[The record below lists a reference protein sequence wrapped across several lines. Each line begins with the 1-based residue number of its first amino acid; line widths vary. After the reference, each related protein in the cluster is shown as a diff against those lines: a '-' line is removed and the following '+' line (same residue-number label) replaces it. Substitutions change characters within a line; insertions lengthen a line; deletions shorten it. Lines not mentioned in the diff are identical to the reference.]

1 MKTGL
6 QIFVTL
12 LVVTLIGLSMSAFMV
27 DQRHYALVLQFG
39 EVKYEVEKPGLH
51 FKLPLVQNVRYFD
64 RRVLTIDSQ
73 EPELVITSE
82 KKNVLVDSYVKWRIV
97 DPRQYYISV
106 DGEESRAATRLFQ
119 TINDGL
125 RAEFG
130 KRTVQAVV
138 SGERDKIMQEM
149 RAKANKDARN
159 IGVEVLDVR
168 MKRVELP
175 PEVSNSVYT
184 RMESER
190 KQFAN
195 ELRSTGTANS
205 EKIRADADL
214 ESARTIANAYKQAQI
229 IKGKGDAEA
238 AAIYARAFK
247 PNPEFYAFYRSLE
260 AYRNTF
266 KSKQD
271 VMVMEPNSDF
281 FKYLKNAK

>member
-6 QIFVTL
+6 QAFVAL
-12 LVVTLIGLSMSAFMV
+12 LVVALLVFSMSAFTV
-27 DQRHYALVLQFG
+27 DQRNYALVLQWG
-39 EVKYEVEKPGLH
+39 EVKYQVEKPGLH
-51 FKLPLVQNVRYFD
+51 FKLPLVQRVRYFD
-64 RRVLTIDSQ
+64 RRVLTLDSQ

-97 DPRQYYISV
+97 DPELYYISV
-106 DGEESRAATRLFQ
+106 DGDEARATTRLFQ

-130 KRTVQAVV
+130 TRTVQAVV

-149 RAKANKDARN
+149 RAKANKDAKN

-175 PEVSNSVYT
+175 PGVSNSVYD
-184 RMESER
+184 RMEAER
-190 KQFAN
+190 KQVAN
-195 ELRSTGTANS
+195 ELRSTGRANS
-205 EKIRADADL
+205 EEIRAKADL
-214 ESARTIANAYKQAQI
+214 ESAKVIAEAYKKAQET
-229 IKGKGDAEA
+229 KGKGDAEA
-238 AAIYARAFK
+238 AAIYAKAFK
-247 PNPEFYAFYRSLE
+247 RDPEFYAFYRSLE

-271 VMVMEPNSDF
+271 VLVVEPNSDF